1 LKSLERR
8 QEEETLDSKQKK
20 KLESKIHAARV
31 NVNYTIY
38 YPLTEKYI
46 ALYPKSKSS
55 DKDGADSGA
64 EPEPE
69 QKTVGDD
76 AKPPMWAIIE
86 KCMEEGTLDQL
97 REGKLNIGADGKQ
110 IAPSSVKVATV
121 ADTKKIKKE
130 SKDSKG
136 LKVSKGPK
144 DSKKDIK
151 KEQPARTEDKSKY
164 DSKYDNM
171 NRRDRRREQAKEQ
184 AKEEAKKAAA
194 RAQAGEEDSDGGFF
208 E

>member
-1 LKSLERR
+1 MKGLELRLK
-8 QEEETLDSKQKK
+8 EETLDSKQKK

-55 DKDGADSGA
+55 EKDGAESGSEA
-64 EPEPE
+64 EPEE
-69 QKTVGDD
+69 KTLGDG
-76 AKPPMWAIIE
+76 AKPPMWAIVE
-86 KCMEEGTLDQL
+86 KCMEEDTLGQL

-110 IAPSSVKVATV
+110 TAPPSAKVVAAT
-121 ADTKKIKKE
+121 DPKKSKKE
-130 SKDSKG
+130 SKEPKESKNP
-136 LKVSKGPK
+136 KESKKPK
-144 DSKKDIK
+144 DTKDVK
-151 KEQPARTEDKSKY
+151 KEQPAPIEDKSKY
-164 DSKYDNM
+164 ENM

-184 AKEEAKKAAA
+184 ARAEAKKAAA